1 MGFMGS
7 FFKSKGS
14 SEGAAEPI
22 SDSENK
28 AYQGQDGDLGV
39 IHPDSEGVFVPI
51 SQTSSYGTFSDTASS
66 EVGEV
71 YVTND
76 DRRHVGR
83 VSAAFLVFN
92 RMIGT
97 GIFATPSSIFA
108 QCGSVGLALFI
119 WVAGMI
125 IAAAG
130 LAVYMEFG
138 TGLPRNGGEKN
149 YLEYV
154 YRRPK
159 YLITAMYA
167 SYVVLLGW
175 AGSNSVVFGEY
186 ILHAAGVEV
195 DRWNQRGVGLAC
207 ITAAFLIHAFAVNW
221 GLRLQNFLGIVKLLI
236 LLLIICS
243 GFAALAGHLQPGV
256 EKPDNFTNAFK
267 GTTGSAYGIV
277 TSLYNVI
284 WSYVGYSNANYAL
297 SETKNPVK
305 TLKIAAPAALGAVA
319 ILYMLANIAY
329 FAAVPREEILS
340 SGRVLAASFF
350 RNMFGPKAETAL
362 SVFVALSAFGNVL
375 AVIFSQGRLVQEI
388 GREGILPWSRFWG
401 SNKPFNS
408 PLVGLFEHWVVS
420 VIIMLAPPPGDAFN
434 FILNVI
440 SYPLAIVNVFVAG
453 ALVHLYLHPTAA
465 HRPRWAPPFRATLP
479 VTIFFLLSNIYLVV
493 APFVP
498 PDEGQSIYESI
509 PYYLHCLVG
518 IAILLA
524 GAVYWVIWTK
534 VMPWIGGYT
543 LVRETSLDSTG
554 WSRSNF
560 VKVKNA

>member
-1 MGFMGS
+1 MRLMSGFL
-7 FFKSKGS
+7 KSKGS
-14 SEGAAEPI
+14 GETAEPI
-22 SDSENK
+22 GDTESK
-28 AYQGQDGDLGV
+28 VTQDVSGV
-39 IHPDSEGVFVPI
+39 NVNHTDSEGSF
-51 SQTSSYGTFSDTASS
+51 TSSTQRSLYGTFPDSS
-66 EVGEV
+66 STVGEV
-71 YVTND
+71 YVTSD
-76 DRRHVGR
+76 DRRTLGR

-97 GIFATPSSIFA
+97 GIFATPSLIFA
-108 QCGSVGLALFI
+108 QSGSVGLSLFI
-119 WVAGMI
+119 WFAGMV

-154 YRRPK
+154 FRKPK
-159 YLITAMYA
+159 YLVTAMYA

-175 AGSNSVVFGEY
+175 AGSNAVVFGEY
-186 ILHAAGVEV
+186 ILHAADVEV
-195 DRWNQRGVGLAC
+195 DRWNQRGIGLAC

-236 LLLIICS
+236 LLLIVCT
-243 GFAALAGHLQPGV
+243 GFAALAGHIRPEVQPR
-256 EKPDNFTNAFK
+256 PDNFTNAFS
-267 GTTGSAYGIV
+267 GTTGSAYGVV
-277 TSLYNVI
+277 TALYNVI
-284 WSYVGYSNANYAL
+284 WSYLGYSNANYAL

-340 SGRVLAASFF
+340 GGRILAATFF
-350 RNMFGPKAETAL
+350 RNMFGPKAEKAL

-375 AVIFSQGRLVQEI
+375 SVIFSQGRLVQEI
-388 GREGILPWSRFWG
+388 GREGILPWSRFWS
-401 SNKPFNS
+401 SNKPFNT
-408 PLVGLFEHWVVS
+408 PFVGLFEHWVVS
-420 VIIMLAPPPGDAFN
+420 VVIMLAPPPGDAFN

-440 SYPLAIVNVFVAG
+440 SYPLAVVNVGVSG
-453 ALVHLYLHPTAA
+453 ALVHLYLHPSAS

-479 VTIFFLLSNIYLVV
+479 VVVFFLLSNIYLVV

-498 PDEGQSIYESI
+498 PDEGQSIYQSI
-509 PYYLHCLVG
+509 PYWLHCVVG

-524 GAVYWVIWTK
+524 GAVYWVIWAHI
-534 VMPWIGGYT
+534 MPRIGGYE
-543 LVRETSLDSTG
+543 LVRETSLDSSG

-560 VKVKNA
+560 VKVKQ

>member
-1 MGFMGS
+1 MVFMGS

-14 SEGAAEPI
+14 DGDVAEPV
-22 SDSENK
+22 SDTDTK
-28 AYQGQDGDLGV
+28 AYQDGNGLGV
-39 IHPDSEGVFVPI
+39 AHPDSEGVFASN
-51 SQTSSYGTFSDTASS
+51 SQTSLYGTFSDTSSS

-71 YVTND
+71 YITSD

-108 QCGSVGLALFI
+108 QCGSVGLSLFI

-159 YLITAMYA
+159 YLVSAMYA

-186 ILHAAGVEV
+186 ILHAAGIEV

-207 ITAAFLIHAFAVNW
+207 ITTAFLVHAFAVNW

-236 LLLIICS
+236 LLLIVCS

-256 EKPDNFTNAFK
+256 EKPDNFTNAFA

-277 TSLYNVI
+277 TALYNVI
-284 WSYVGYSNANYAL
+284 WSYIGYSNANYAL

-375 AVIFSQGRLVQEI
+375 SVIFSQGRLVQEI
-388 GREGILPWSRFWG
+388 GREGILPWSHFWG

-408 PLVGLFEHWVVS
+408 PLVGLFEHWLVS

-453 ALVHLYLHPTAA
+453 ALVHLYLHPTAD

-479 VTIFFLLSNIYLVV
+479 VVIFFLLSNIYLVV

-524 GAVYWVIWTK
+524 GAVYWVIWAK
-534 VMPWIGGYT
+534 IMPKIGGYR
-543 LVRETSLDSTG
+543 LVRETSLDSSG

-560 VKVKNA
+560 VKKKD